1 MSFADEVAASMP
13 STVRCKT
20 CLVLAELPPARRDDV
35 QAYILANPT
44 LGKPISDTLKAKDG
58 LSVGP
63 ASIRNHSLEKHG
75 LL

>member
-1 MSFADEVAASMP
+1 MSFADEVAASVKP
-13 STVRCKT
+13 TIRCKT
-20 CLVLAELPPARRDDV
+20 CLVLSKLAPARREDV

-44 LGKPISDTLKAKDG
+44 LGKPISDTLKSLDG

-63 ASIRNHSLEKHG
+63 ASVRTHSLEKHD